1 MGIITTFI
9 NNDQNT
15 LLHFKILIYIRIV
28 LLSLLIIKAI
38 YIYIVNITNS
48 N

>member
-1 MGIITTFI
+1 MGFITTFT

-28 LLSLLIIKAI
+28 LPTLLNIKAI
-38 YIYIVNITNS
+38 YLYNITNS

>member
-1 MGIITTFI
+1 MGIITSFI

-15 LLHFKILIYIRIV
+15 LFDFKILIYIRIV
-28 LLSLLIIKAI
+28 LPILLIIKAI
-38 YIYIVNITNS
+38 YLYNMTNS